1 MQEANCCCNVIWVIF
16 GGFFVCLDWCIPG
29 VILCIT
35 IIGIPAGLQCFKIG
49 CFALC
54 PFGKQIVKK
63 QVSGAN
69 EACNCILN
77 VFWVLLAGLWIAII
91 EAIIGV
97 LYCITICG
105 IPFGLQH
112 FKIAAIAFAPFGAD
126 ILDEDDPKVLV
137 AQPAQSPIIVINT
150 GSQPNYG
157 YQTQPGYNPP
167 VQPF

>member
-49 CFALC
+49 YFALC
-54 PFGKQIVKK
+54 PFGRKIVGKPG
-63 QVSGAN
+63 SN
-69 EACNCILN
+69 ESCNCILN
-77 VFWVLLAGLWIAII
+77 IIWVILAGLWIAIG

-112 FKIAAIAFAPFGAD
+112 FKIAAIAFAPFGAE
-126 ILDEDDPKVLV
+126 ILDED
-137 AQPAQSPIIVINT
+137 AQPVQSPIVVINT
-150 GSQPNYG
+150 GSQPPNYG
-157 YQTQPGYNPP
+157 YPTQPGYNPP
-167 VQPF
+167 GQPF